1 MRGWGWGAGWV
12 LPVQLWV
19 CEEQQLAQAAP
30 GTPRAPLTSRL
41 YRPPTCTAGVKYKV
55 KAVRQG
61 PQSLRLHL
69 GGTWVDVV
77 VRQLNDGGLLVQVD
91 GSSHVVHSEG
101 EALGT
106 RLTIDSFTCLL
117 SNEHDPSQ
125 VRRCRLSACSL
136 LGG

>member
-1 MRGWGWGAGWV
+1 M
-12 LPVQLWV
+12 
-19 CEEQQLAQAAP
+19 
-30 GTPRAPLTSRL
+30 
-41 YRPPTCTAGVKYKV
+41 KYNV

-69 GGTWVDVV
+69 GGAWVDVV

-91 GSSHVVHSEG
+91 GSSHVVHSEE

-125 VRRCRLSACSL
+125 VLDKCVCVQRLRGWCWRMMTRRMGIGWAS
-136 LGG
+136 GGA